1 MPETNQSTALSQYA
15 GLRGQ
20 PVTMTSREIAD
31 LTGKDLGHVHRD
43 IRSMLAELVEHD
55 PNLDRPREDKD
66 ARGYTVCFYLNRE
79 LTETLLTG
87 YSAELRR
94 KVIRR
99 WHELEANQAQSL
111 PNFADPAAAAIAWA
125 EQYRARQLAEET
137 KAHIGHKREATAMAT
152 ASVAV
157 RKATKLEIELDRSK
171 EYATVK
177 RMEMAYHGTKFDWRL
192 LKSTAA
198 AMEVPAIDV
207 FDQNYGTV
215 KAYHASV
222 WMEAYAVEIGG
233 AV

>member
-1 MPETNQSTALSQYA
+1 MPSNQTATTVSLYA
-15 GLRGQ
+15 GITRAV
-20 PVTMTSREIAD
+20 VTMTSREIAG
-31 LTGKDLGHVHRD
+31 LTSKEHSHVMRD
-43 IRSMLAELVEHD
+43 IRVMLSELNADEAGYLQNWTH
-55 PNLDRPREDKD
+55 PQNGQTYQEFALD
-66 ARGYTVCFYLNRE
+66 RE

-99 WHELEANQAQSL
+99 WHELEANQSPIL
-111 PNFADPAAAAIAWA
+111 PNFSDPAAAAIAWA

-152 ASVAV
+152 ASVAT
-157 RKATKLEIELDRSK
+157 RKATRLEIELDRSK

-222 WMEAYAVEIGG
+222 WMEAYAIEIGG